1 MNLSELSKQIKAEDF
16 QINFGK
22 FVPLKTRNILNEMNI
37 FEVEK
42 LLNKVFTDTV
52 NIGGETEWELYNI
65 YYIAAWYSLFH
76 NLNLPFEMSIYEIA
90 TGDTVHVLQ
99 SLDIYS
105 ANRGKYV
112 TLNLNKELSQ
122 SFLSKTKNIDAD
134 VRLIED
140 NGVNI
145 LNYYS
150 ENTFDIVAFQ
160 HAINDIVQTII
171 ADIVGIDTLNNN
183 WWEIEPQMLRA
194 VFTSYQAG
202 KLKEMVFDKFIDI
215 IKVCYKSLKKNGYM
229 VFNNCTFNNNYDS
242 GNYSMEFHSLYISIA
257 REWIAEVNLGLE
269 EIGIEG
275 YQDKWWMIM
284 KKK

>member
-1 MNLSELSKQIKAEDF
+1 MKMDLFELSKQIKAEDF
-16 QINFGK
+16 QNNFVK
-22 FVPLKTRNILNEMNI
+22 FVPLKTRDILNRMSI

-42 LLNKVFTDTV
+42 LLNKIFTDTV

-65 YYIAAWYSLFH
+65 YYTAAWYDLFH
-76 NLNLPFEMSIYEIA
+76 KLNLPFEMSIYEIA
-90 TGDTVHVLQ
+90 TGDTVHVPQ

-105 ANRGKYV
+105 ADRGKYI

-122 SFLSKTKNIDAD
+122 SFLSKTKNIDAN

-160 HAINDIVQTII
+160 HAINDTVQTII
-171 ADIVGIDTLNNN
+171 ADIEGIDTLNNN

-194 VFTSYQAG
+194 VYASYQAG
-202 KLKEMVFDKFIDI
+202 KLKDMVCEKFIDI

-229 VFNNCTFNNNYDS
+229 IFNNCTFNASFYCRGLFS
-242 GNYSMEFHSLYISIA
+242 GIS
-257 REWIAEVNLGLE
+257 
-269 EIGIEG
+269 
-275 YQDKWWMIM
+275 
-284 KKK
+284 